1 MPAGL
6 RKSTFKSLNAVPQ
19 DAFCGQGL
27 FSLALSERLPNAS
40 LVCLDRSEPAL
51 NALQAQLP
59 NALVVRGDLGIP
71 AFLSRLQSRV
81 DGVPSTSEDGLE
93 VLPASLPA
101 PKVLLADP
109 GRNGM
114 PKRLGK

>member
-1 MPAGL
+1 MPE
-6 RKSTFKSLNAVPQ
+6 

-27 FSLALSERLPNAS
+27 FSLALSERYPNVR

-71 AFLSRLQSRV
+71 AFLLRLQTRV
-81 DGVPSTSEDGLE
+81 DGGSGETGLST
-93 VLPASLPA
+93 
-101 PKVLLADP
+101 KY
-109 GRNGM
+109 M
-114 PKRLGK
+114 YICI